1 MGKLKQD
8 LTESLEAV
16 AAVADP
22 DDDAEQREF
31 WARDNAL
38 THAMELH
45 KTNGG
50 MKHVNQVLADAVV
63 ILKFLKGGNDE

>member
-8 LTESLEAV
+8 LTESLEVLDTV
-16 AAVADP
+16 AEDT
-22 DDDAEQREF
+22 QREF